1 LKIHC
6 SYKKLSNFEIAK
18 YTVSSCF
25 VKGRQILARKK
36 KKTAKDERVSF
47 KLDPA
52 IRDAISKEIEKHPE
66 WGINSVTE
74 FIRRAIDHELTARKS
89 ANDRKII
96 EIFMKNRRTSR
107 EGNQNKDL

>member
-1 LKIHC
+1 
-6 SYKKLSNFEIAK
+6 
-18 YTVSSCF
+18 
-25 VKGRQILARKK
+25 LARKK
-36 KKTAKDERVSF
+36 KMTAKDERVSF

-52 IRDAISKEIEKHPE
+52 IRDAISKAIEKHRE

-107 EGNQNKDL
+107 EGNQNKDP